1 MPKYIKKKDLKN
13 AIDEC
18 TWYHI
23 GKNGELVEGANSSE
37 HEPLYKYSDIKEIIK
52 NLPTRKF
59 ETEPKHTALSKALK
73 WTYGDEPNK
82 KIKADRKTEPQT
94 MLNDGTLVIN
104 VEDATKVSR
113 VLVGDDKN
121 RGDLYYPDDEDEPQ
135 TERPW
140 GMYIVEH
147 PMYE

>member
-23 GKNGELVEGANSSE
+23 GKGGELVEGANSSE

-59 ETEPKHTALSKALK
+59 ETEPKRTALSKALK
-73 WTYGDEPNK
+73 WTYGDEPSNSE
-82 KIKADRKTEPQT
+82 IP
-94 MLNDGTLVIN
+94 NN
-104 VEDATKVSR
+104 C
-113 VLVGDDKN
+113 
-121 RGDLYYPDDEDEPQ
+121 EPQ
-135 TERPW
+135 TEEWYTYQDEQEYNEKWQTDCPW
-140 GMYIVEH
+140 K
-147 PMYE
+147 